1 MISVN
6 PRPYRLPVE
15 ERGITLADFLVPI
28 RVGERMGSRLR
39 HVALIVVGAL
49 FVALTAQITIVQDDQ
64 TIPLISDYTIRLA
77 TTPVPI
83 TGQTFGV
90 LLVGGALG
98 MRRGFLAVALYLA
111 LGLFLPFYATGAS
124 GLDTYVMRNL
134 DGTLVFGP
142 SAGYLIG
149 FLLAADRVPRGPAGA
164 RRAALGDGRGLGPDP
179 VRDRR
184 RDQARPRR
192 RRIPRGV
199 VAGRAA
205 SRRGLSPRVG
215 AADGTIHPV
224 DRRERIGTLHRPS
237 QSPCGSG
244 GPKGRLTRLSEPS
257 RGWLGAGASA
267 NARPFTGRIR
277 GTGSRPFEDSAIS
290 IQRS

>member
-49 FVALTAQITIVQDDQ
+49 FIALTAQITIVQDGQ
-64 TIPLISDYTIRLA
+64 SIPLIADYSIRLA

-98 MRRGFLAVALYLA
+98 MRRGFLAVALYLV

-124 GLDTYVMRNL
+124 GLDTFVMQNL
-134 DGTLVFGP
+134 DGTLVFGA
-142 SAGYLIG
+142 SAGYLLG
-149 FLLAADRVPRGPAGA
+149 FLLAAIVTGRLAEIGWDRNIVGAVAAMLIGNVTIYLVGVPWIAFLVVPPELASQRWETAAAWGLTPFVIVDAMKLVLAAIAFPAAWWLVG
-164 RRAALGDGRGLGPDP
+164 RRAGEG
-179 VRDRR
+179 
-184 RDQARPRR
+184 
-192 RRIPRGV
+192 
-199 VAGRAA
+199 
-205 SRRGLSPRVG
+205 
-215 AADGTIHPV
+215 
-224 DRRERIGTLHRPS
+224 
-237 QSPCGSG
+237 
-244 GPKGRLTRLSEPS
+244 
-257 RGWLGAGASA
+257 
-267 NARPFTGRIR
+267 
-277 GTGSRPFEDSAIS
+277 
-290 IQRS
+290 